1 MPESVCQENFMKLF
15 INVDSGLDLTMV
27 WMTAKRQ
34 ATVYHK
40 MAEQMACE

>member
-1 MPESVCQENFMKLF
+1 M
-15 INVDSGLDLTMV
+15 DGGLDLTMV

-40 MAEQMACE
+40 MAEQMPCECVNRDPGDQAQQL